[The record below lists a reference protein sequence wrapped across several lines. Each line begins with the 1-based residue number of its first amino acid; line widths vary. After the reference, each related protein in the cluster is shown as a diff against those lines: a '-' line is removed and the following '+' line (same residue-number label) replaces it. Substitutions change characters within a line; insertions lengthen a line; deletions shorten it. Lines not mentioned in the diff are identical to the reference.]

1 MKTSIWCFNHIT
13 GYWRKERDCD
23 QSDAEMW
30 LSIFRADDPL
40 RHFAI
45 SKTKPRKTPSFLED

>member
-1 MKTSIWCFNHIT
+1 MRTSIWCFNHIT

-40 RHFAI
+40 RQFAI
-45 SKTKPRKTPSFLED
+45 SKTKPRKTPSFL